1 MQVIGDDDEADQ
13 TSRSRCRGRP
23 ISLFGSIASKCLDLP
38 IFVLS
43 RLGLSASTGLFGE
56 GSCGATGSTQGVAYY
71 PTQTV
76 KSTGGSGCRVS
87 AQIGIWNGGGVTWE
101 REDVDPTLAAVGS
114 IYQPYMTRH
123 GVD

>member
-1 MQVIGDDDEADQ
+1 M
-13 TSRSRCRGRP
+13 TMKPTRP
-23 ISLFGSIASKCLDLP
+23 LVAGAVVVLFLCLAALPASAWTYRYLYYP
-38 IFVLS
+38 GW
-43 RLGLSASTGLFGE
+43 GLSASTGLFSE

-101 REDVDPTLAAVGS
+101 REDVDPTLVAVGS